1 MSEKK
6 SKSANDS
13 EIELWL
19 SEYGDYLFRYALFRV
34 SNHEVA
40 RDMVQ
45 ETLIAAWK
53 AKANFRG
60 DSSLRTWLIGIMK
73 HKITDYIRKE
83 IRTRNL
89 SEALEHD
96 PTSSFFD
103 NTGHWQQPVQGWNDD
118 PERLTSNQEF
128 LTVLHGCI
136 GKLPEQHRD
145 VFTLRELNGEDTES
159 VCKSCDISSTNL
171 HVIMHRAR
179 LALRQCLEINWFGNG
194 KNNEKS

>member
-6 SKSANDS
+6 TRNTDDS

-19 SEYGDYLFRYALFRV
+19 REYGDYLFRYALFRV

-89 SEALEHD
+89 SDALEND

-103 NTGHWQQPVQGWNDD
+103 STGHWQQPVQGWNDD

-128 LTVLHGCI
+128 LKVLHGCI
-136 GKLPEQHRD
+136 GKLPDQHRD

-194 KNNEKS
+194 KNDGKP